1 MRVSGLFS
9 LAGAVIV
16 ALIIADFLNHQATT
30 QAILSTTT
38 QLGNLAAGK

>member
-16 ALIIADFLNHQATT
+16 ALIIADFLNHQQTT
-30 QAILSTTT
+30 GQILSTTT
-38 QLGNLAAGK
+38 SLGNLAAGK